1 MTRSTDPRI
10 DRRRFLGS
18 STLAA
23 GALAFPTP
31 LRTRGTTKPSGAPTK
46 TLVVIFLRGAQ
57 DALNSVIPY
66 RDKNYHAIRPTIAI
80 APKPGEG
87 VKGVLQ
93 LDKNWGFHPAMAPLM
108 PLWDSGQLAPIIC
121 CGSPHPTRSHFD
133 AQDFMEYAAPGKVTK
148 EGGWLNRY
156 LRLTSERE
164 GKDSDLRAIA
174 MQGLLPRSLR
184 GTFPVLAVPERQ
196 ARRAGQYLDLFDELY
211 GEDATKDDAEM
222 GDDQKSPQK
231 SPKQSPKGRAKNG
244 KEMTRRHEDPVVSS
258 GRATI
263 ETLRRYQEIVGRKQR
278 GQRGRGR
285 FPGGRLGPRLADIA
299 KVINADAGLEVAC
312 VDWNGWDHHTGQ
324 GAEDGRHARMMG
336 DLSAAIAAF
345 FREIGPRAENTVLCT
360 MTEFGRTCRENGNAG
375 TDHGHGGLML
385 LAGGGLKGGK
395 IYGKFPGLEDSQM
408 YQGRDLQVT
417 TDFRDVQ
424 AELLIRHMGVD
435 KLPKGFFPD
444 YRVSRKGLGLFG

>member
-1 MTRSTDPRI
+1 MTRKNKQEM
-10 DRRRFLGS
+10 DRRRFLGQTS
-18 STLAA
+18 LAA
-23 GALAFPTP
+23 GALVFPTP
-31 LRTRGTTKPSGAPTK
+31 LRTLGTTKPSGAPCN
-46 TLVVIFLRGAQ
+46 TLVVIFLRGGQ
-57 DALNSVIPY
+57 DALNTVIPY

-80 APKPGEG
+80 APKASEG

-93 LDKNWGFHPAMAPLM
+93 LDKNWGLHPSMAPLM
-108 PLWDSGQLAPIIC
+108 PLWEAGQLAPVVC

-156 LRLTSERE
+156 LRLTAERT
-164 GKDSDLRAIA
+164 GNDSDLRAIA

-184 GTFPVLAVPERQ
+184 GAFPVLAVPERQ
-196 ARRAGQYLDLFDELY
+196 ARRAGEYLDLFDELY
-211 GEDATKDDAEM
+211 GEDTEKPGEKSGQKNEEMAPKKKRGKADDMMER
-222 GDDQKSPQK
+222 D
-231 SPKQSPKGRAKNG
+231 
-244 KEMTRRHEDPVVSS
+244 EDPVVSS

-263 ETLRRYQEIVGRKQR
+263 ETLRRYQEIVSRKQR
-278 GQRGRGR
+278 GRSGRGR

-299 KVINADAGLEVAC
+299 KVINADAGLEIAC

-324 GAEDGRHARMMG
+324 GAEDGRHSRMMG

-345 FREIGPRAENTVLCT
+345 MQELGPRAQNTVVCT

-375 TDHGHGGLML
+375 TDHGHGGMML

-395 IYGKFPGLEDSQM
+395 VYGRFPGLEDSQM

-424 AELLIRHMGVD
+424 AELLVKHLGVN

-444 YRVSRKGLGLFG
+444 YRPARKGLGLFG